1 MGEKKEQ
8 KIIVLIHF
16 SNSDKSLILNGI
28 KIASI
33 FKKEL
38 CLVYHYT
45 KQEKQK
51 RDEIRQK
58 MQEYLL
64 PVKKEIPEMKT
75 SILLVSGAISEM
87 PELLADDYEAIM
99 LIAEAFRFRTYA
111 RAAASSPVPFLFINP
126 GAPVSA
132 FQKIVLP
139 IDIRKENSDT
149 VLWCSWFGRF
159 NHAEIVAVGARD
171 KDKDMQKM
179 VGQNILLTKKLFKK
193 FNIQHKIYKGTK
205 SSLGNAFEALE
216 LAKSSDSDLLV
227 ILGSSTITPLDWL
240 IGLPERKII
249 RQAENIPVLFVNPR
263 LDNYILCD

>member
-1 MGEKKEQ
+1 MGEIKNQ
-8 KIIVLIHF
+8 KIVVLLHLAP
-16 SNSDKSLILNGI
+16 SDKTLILNGI

-38 CLVYHYT
+38 CLAYHYT
-45 KQEKQK
+45 KQEKEK

-58 MQEYLL
+58 LKEYLL
-64 PVKKEIPEMKT
+64 PVKNEIPDMKT
-75 SILLVSGAISEM
+75 STLLVSGRVSEM

-99 LIAEAFRFRTYA
+99 LITEAFRFKTYSK
-111 RAAASSPVPFLFINP
+111 AAASSPVPFLFISSD
-126 GAPVSA
+126 APVSS

-149 VLWCSWFGRF
+149 ALWGSWFGRF
-159 NHAEIVAVGARD
+159 NQAEIVAVGAAD
-171 KDKDMQKM
+171 KGKEMQKM
-179 VGQNILLTKKLFKK
+179 VGQNIVLTKKLFNK
-193 FNIQHKIYKGTK
+193 FNIQHKIYRGKK

-227 ILGSSTITPLDWL
+227 ILGSSAITPLDRL

-249 RQAENIPVLFVNPR
+249 RDAENLPVLFVNPR
-263 LDNYILCD
+263 MDNYILCE